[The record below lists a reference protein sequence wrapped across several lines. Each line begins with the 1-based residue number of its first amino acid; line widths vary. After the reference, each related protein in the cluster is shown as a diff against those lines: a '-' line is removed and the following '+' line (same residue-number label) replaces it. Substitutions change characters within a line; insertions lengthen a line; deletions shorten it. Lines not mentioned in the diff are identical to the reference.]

1 MSEDLATK
9 VHYLQ
14 KREQLMRYP
23 LFQHQGWPLGS
34 GSVESAN
41 TCVVQQRGVWA
52 RDALGTP
59 QCEPHAGLTHRGL
72 P

>member
-41 TCVVQQRGVWA
+41 TCVVQQRLKGPGMHWEGRHVNPMLA
-52 RDALGTP
+52 
-59 QCEPHAGLTHRGL
+59 
-72 P
+72 